1 MIFIHEAGRFSELF
15 VVFARRGLSSTPL
28 IKLVLS
34 LLPGI
39 VIFTLPVAFLVG
51 VTMAMGRLSGD
62 REIVALQAG
71 GVGRWALLR
80 PTLLV
85 GIVVTCITGYNTLYL
100 LPTAVNS
107 LSQLKKTRSELL
119 LRSIETYI
127 KPGTFTEDLPGKI
140 LYVDRSDGEGK
151 WQRIF
156 IAETSAQPNEEPKIY
171 SAESG
176 QIIVGRTL
184 QDSELRLEKARVYGQ
199 ESRQPDEMTSYF
211 VNASGSLTAS
221 FALGKEEGNPD
232 LQAPPPGPELLAF
245 PDLWRFKPNGPA
257 QARAVATEIHK
268 RMALPAACLI
278 FALFGVALGVTT
290 LRSGRS
296 GVVHWH
302 RAGAGL
308 LPADAGGERAARS
321 GALPVALAVW
331 LPNLLFLGLAGV
343 MSGGIGQWVSRWAVW
358 NWFWRGALGLG
369 TDPLCGA
376 AAVAP
381 DF

>member
-1 MIFIHEAGRFSELF
+1 MRLLDRYLIREILPYVATVFFLLTAVIFIHEAGRFSELF

-308 LPADAGGERAARS
+308 LPADAGASGQRAVAHCPSRWRS
-321 GALPVALAVW
+321 GCPTCC
-331 LPNLLFLGLAGV
+331 
-343 MSGGIGQWVSRWAVW
+343 
-358 NWFWRGALGLG
+358 FWDWPA
-369 TDPLCGA
+369 
-376 AAVAP
+376 
-381 DF
+381 